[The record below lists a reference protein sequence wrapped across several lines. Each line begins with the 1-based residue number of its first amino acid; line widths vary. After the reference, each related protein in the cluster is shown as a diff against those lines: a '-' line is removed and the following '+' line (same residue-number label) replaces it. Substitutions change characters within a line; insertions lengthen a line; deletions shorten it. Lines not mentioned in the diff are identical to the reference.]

1 MPEPAGVLAS
11 LPYVE
16 GRWRFHSRFW
26 KQHLPDGLTFR
37 FGLGTASAAALAST
51 MATLGLLDYLGVVDA
66 EKLWNAILSSLPQE
80 QAKEGGGGG
89 GSTAA
94 DWLNALVPITAL
106 DNLLRGK

>member
-16 GRWRFHSRFW
+16 GRWRFHSRCW
-26 KQHLPDGLTFR
+26 KQHLPDGLVFR

-51 MATLGLLDYLGVVDA
+51 LATLGLLDYLGVVDSK
-66 EKLWNAILSSLPQE
+66 ELWNAILGSLPQKT
-80 QAKEGGGGG
+80 AGGTEGGGG
-89 GSTAA
+89 SAAA